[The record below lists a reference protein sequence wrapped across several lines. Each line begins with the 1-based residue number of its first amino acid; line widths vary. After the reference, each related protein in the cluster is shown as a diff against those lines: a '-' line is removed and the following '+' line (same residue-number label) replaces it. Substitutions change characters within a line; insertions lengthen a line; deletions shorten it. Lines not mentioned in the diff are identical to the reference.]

1 MAEQKMR
8 NSYSMGREDFEM
20 LKEVRTMLRAPTDSE
35 AIRQA
40 LEEIHDRLSETPK
53 GRALLKAYRAAERA
67 RKKQE
72 TEGLD

>member
-20 LKEVRTMLRAPTDSE
+20 LKEVRAMLWAPTDSE

-40 LEEIHDRLSETPK
+40 PK
-53 GRALLKAYRAAERA
+53 RSTTG
-67 RKKQE
+67 
-72 TEGLD
+72 

>member
-20 LKEVRTMLRAPTDSE
+20 LKEVRTMLQAPTDSE

>member
-20 LKEVRTMLRAPTDSE
+20 LKEVRAMLWAPTDSE

-40 LEEIHDRLSETPK
+40 PEEIHDRLSETPK
-53 GRALLKAYRAAERA
+53 GKARLKAYRAAETA

-72 TEGLD
+72 AEGLD

>member
-1 MAEQKMR
+1 MAQDR
-8 NSYSMGREDFEM
+8 SCARLPSG
-20 LKEVRTMLRAPTDSE
+20 SE

-53 GRALLKAYRAAERA
+53 GKARLKAYRAAEMA

-72 TEGLD
+72 AEGLD